1 MSPRL
6 IGVLAAMIALLSAAL
21 STGGRIYYILF
32 LLLALMVIFS
42 LISALW
48 TLLSVKCSM
57 KGVKPRCVRG
67 DQLMTILSV
76 QHKSLLPPGSLR
88 IRLNV
93 PGNISGQQEISVE
106 APPFARRSFRNV
118 VRCPHR
124 GNYEVGVSR
133 LIAQDMFGLFELSR
147 KSDRRLLRLEVC
159 PKPLPLPLM
168 ELKASDIGPEFKS
181 RATEDASSPSGIR
194 KWQEGDELKKVHWK
208 LSMRK
213 QELMVRTFEESARPD
228 TLVIPDLSEITALKD
243 QKLTLED
250 CICEAALG
258 AAKAQLE
265 GGFPV
270 RMPLQSSRPQELSG
284 RTAAELPAFAEAL
297 MRVPFD
303 SPYPYEQVLMLLA
316 QRMQRT
322 GGAVLI
328 TSRVTTRTVDIA
340 LRMVQRGMQIQLI
353 WVTDAPRSEAM
364 EMLERLKMAGA
375 QVKCMDPWALQ
386 GEASAEIPF

>member
-1 MSPRL
+1 MM
-6 IGVLAAMIALLSAAL
+6 AALLGAAL
-21 STGGRIYYILF
+21 STGGRIYYIL
-32 LLLALMVIFS
+32 LILLALMLVFA
-42 LISALW
+42 LLSAAW
-48 TLLSVKCSM
+48 TLLSVKCGM

-67 DQLMTILSV
+67 DKLMTILSV

-93 PGNISGQQEISVE
+93 PGTISARQEISVDT
-106 APPFARRSFRNV
+106 PPFVRRNFRSV
-118 VRCPHR
+118 IKCAHR
-124 GNYEVGVSR
+124 GAYEVGVSR
-133 LIAQDMFGLFELSR
+133 LIAQDMFGLFEFSR
-147 KSDRRLLRLEVC
+147 KSGKKLLRVEVC
-159 PKPLPLPLM
+159 PKPLDLPLM

-213 QELMVRTFEESARPD
+213 RELMVRTFEESARPD
-228 TLVIPDLSEITALKD
+228 TLIIPDLSEITALKEE
-243 QKLTLED
+243 KLTLED

-265 GGFPV
+265 AGYPV
-270 RMPLQSSRPQELSG
+270 RMPLQSSRPQEISG
-284 RTAAELPAFAEAL
+284 RTAAEIPSFADAL

-303 SPYPYEQVLMLLA
+303 SPYPYEQVLMLLF

-328 TSRVTTRTVDIA
+328 TGRVTTRTVDMA
-340 LRMVQRGMQIQLI
+340 LRMVRRGMQIKLI
-353 WVTDAPRSEAM
+353 WVTDAPRSEVM
-364 EMLERLKMAGA
+364 EMLEMLKMAGA
-375 QVKCMDPWALQ
+375 QVLLMDPWSFQ
-386 GEASAEIPF
+386 DEPVPASDLSDEPPF